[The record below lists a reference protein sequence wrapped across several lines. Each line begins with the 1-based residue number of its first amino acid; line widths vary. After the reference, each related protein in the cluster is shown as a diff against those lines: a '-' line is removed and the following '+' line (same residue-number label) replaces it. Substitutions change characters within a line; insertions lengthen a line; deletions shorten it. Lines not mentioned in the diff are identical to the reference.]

1 MPVLPC
7 LSFCLTMMCVMHCLL
22 KFPSGAQAAHVGTG
36 LRMYVISF
44 LLLPVSLSQSLYQCF
59 LKLLLKETTDI

>member
-1 MPVLPC
+1 
-7 LSFCLTMMCVMHCLL
+7 MHCLL
-22 KFPSGAQAAHVGTG
+22 KFPSGARAAHVGTG
-36 LRMYVISF
+36 LRMYFIGF